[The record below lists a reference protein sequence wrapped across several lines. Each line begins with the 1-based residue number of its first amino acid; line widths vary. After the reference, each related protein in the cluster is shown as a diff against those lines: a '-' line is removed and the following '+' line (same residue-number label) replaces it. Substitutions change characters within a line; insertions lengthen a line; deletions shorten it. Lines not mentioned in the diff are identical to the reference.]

1 MPIRIYMP
9 RQARIVIPNI
19 PHHITQR
26 GNRRQNIFFS
36 SYDRSFFLE
45 LLKHYSEKFSIDVIA
60 YCLMTNHIHVVAVP
74 GSSDSFHLAFKSIFR
89 RYGSFKNTVAGWT
102 GHFWQERFFS
112 SPLDEGHFWTA
123 LRYVELNPVR
133 AKMVAQAADYRWS
146 SARAHCNAEC
156 DMLLAR
162 DSVWHRKLDRVSD
175 WREFLSAATDHE
187 INDAR
192 ERFCRSLPF
201 GDESFVANLEQVTG
215 RVLRVRPKGRPRK
228 QPSETVA
235 GC

>member
-1 MPIRIYMP
+1 MP
-9 RQARIVIPNI
+9 RQARIVRLNI

-36 SYDRSFFLE
+36 SYNRSFFLE
-45 LLKHYSEKFSIDVIA
+45 LLKHYSEKFSIELIA

-89 RYGSFKNTVAGWT
+89 RYGSFKNTIAGWT

-133 AKMVAQAADYRWS
+133 AKMVAQAETAPIVPAPARTVMESLICYWRVIPSGIGS
-146 SARAHCNAEC
+146 STAFGLEG
-156 DMLLAR
+156 
-162 DSVWHRKLDRVSD
+162 VS
-175 WREFLSAATDHE
+175 
-187 INDAR
+187 
-192 ERFCRSLPF
+192 FCS
-201 GDESFVANLEQVTG
+201 GS
-215 RVLRVRPKGRPRK
+215 
-228 QPSETVA
+228 
-235 GC
+235 

>member
-1 MPIRIYMP
+1 MPIRIHMP
-9 RQARIVIPNI
+9 RQARIVRLNI

-45 LLKHYSEKFSIDVIA
+45 LLKHYSEKFSIELIA

-89 RYGSFKNTVAGWT
+89 RYGSFKNTIAGWT

-112 SPLDEGHFWTA
+112 SPLDEGHF
-123 LRYVELNPVR
+123 
-133 AKMVAQAADYRWS
+133 
-146 SARAHCNAEC
+146 
-156 DMLLAR
+156 
-162 DSVWHRKLDRVSD
+162 

-192 ERFCRSLPF
+192 ERFCRSLPC

-228 QPSETVA
+228 QPSETIA